1 MKMCCS
7 VIRTNKI
14 ENMVELDLTRVMN
27 ISEKK
32 KKEKEIFY
40 LFKKKFTYYMKIVLK
55 HVFQSF
61 SLVTTRLT
69 PIMETKF

>member
-1 MKMCCS
+1 
-7 VIRTNKI
+7 
-14 ENMVELDLTRVMN
+14 MVELDLTRVMN